1 MNLNDKK
8 VLVAGLG
15 ISGKGAVNLLAGLGA
30 DIFLYDSS
38 ATADTGFF
46 EDDTKIFLGEFPKD
60 ILDKIDYMVL
70 SPGISVNSDFSKL
83 ANKAGVKVIGELEL
97 AYLTCKGKIAAITG
111 TNGKTT
117 TTALVGEILE
127 SYFKDVY
134 VVGNIGKSF
143 ASIAANTNDES
154 VIAVEV
160 SSFQLETIDG
170 FKPYVSAILNLTPDH
185 LDRHG
190 DMENYLDT
198 KLNIAKNQS
207 EDQSCII
214 NYDDLLLRK
223 ASELLNCK
231 VVFFSCNEKITD
243 GMYLENENIIY
254 NIDGKDVVFCNVKE
268 LKILGRHNYENVMA
282 AVLLTYK
289 LGVPLEV
296 IKKAVLNFNAI
307 EHRIEY
313 VAEKAGVVFYNDSKG
328 TNPDASKKAVEAMER
343 PTVLIAGGYDKAA
356 DFDEW
361 AQSFGSKIKCL
372 ILIGATKYKIEESVR
387 RTGFNNIILVDTFE
401 EAFMESVRNASS
413 GDAVLLSPACASWGM
428 FKNFEERGNIFKEY
442 VNRL

>member
-1 MNLNDKK
+1 MNLNNKK

-15 ISGKGAVNLLAGLGA
+15 ISGKGAVDLLIGLGA
-30 DIFLYDSS
+30 DIFLYDSNKEAGTS
-38 ATADTGFF
+38 FF
-46 EDDTKIFLGEFPKD
+46 EDDSKIFLGEFKKE
-60 ILDKIDYMVL
+60 ILANIDYMVL
-70 SPGISVNSDFSKL
+70 SPGISIYSECSKL
-83 ANKAGVKVIGELEL
+83 ATQSGVKVIGELEL
-97 AYLTCKGKIAAITG
+97 AYVASKGKIAAITG

-143 ASIAANTNDES
+143 ASIAANTKEDS
-154 VIAVEV
+154 VIVVEV
-160 SSFQLETIDG
+160 SSFQLETIDE
-170 FKPYVSAILNLTPDH
+170 FRPHVSAILNLTPDH

-190 DMENYLDT
+190 DMENYLET
-198 KLNIAKNQS
+198 KLNIAKNQTS
-207 EDQSCII
+207 KQSCIV
-214 NYDDLLLRK
+214 NYDDVLLRK
-223 ASELLNCK
+223 AAERLNCN
-231 VVFFSCNEKITD
+231 VMFFSCSEKITD
-243 GMYLENENIIY
+243 GMYLDGENIIY
-254 NIDGKDVVFCNVKE
+254 NNDGEDVVFCNVKD

-282 AVLLTYK
+282 GLGVTLK
-289 LGVPLEV
+289 MGVPLEV
-296 IKKAVLNFNAI
+296 IRKAVLRFNAI

-313 VAEKAGVVFYNDSKG
+313 VAEKSGVVYYNDSKG

-372 ILIGATKYKIEESVR
+372 VLIGATKHKIEESVR
-387 RTGFNNIILVDTFE
+387 KTGFKNIIIVNTFK
-401 EAFMESVRNASS
+401 EAFDEAVKNSIS

-442 VNRL
+442 VNQL